1 MFSKV
6 PGGTVNQALYPK
18 LTHQTEN
25 DPAGATKTVRLSL
38 VFWAASVWLSGSLC
52 FTERLLVRL
61 ARGPGF
67 DNSVSVLRVFA
78 FWIPL
83 VALSTVVIFQRSY
96 CRIIWTIN
104 STSGP

>member
-38 VFWAASVWLSGSLC
+38 VFWAASV
-52 FTERLLVRL
+52 
-61 ARGPGF
+61 
-67 DNSVSVLRVFA
+67 
-78 FWIPL
+78 
-83 VALSTVVIFQRSY
+83 
-96 CRIIWTIN
+96 
-104 STSGP
+104 